1 MEILSQMWSP
11 LGLFTVLHNA
21 LPLQLLS
28 LSHSLYESLQDLLSL
43 YSYFEILEFND
54 YCGVDLKD
62 LYLNAVNYSLIVACR
77 RLTLSRL
84 LSLNRISF
92 TVGLNHTVH
101 DAFRGHR
108 ILKERRNFTL
118 RLLKHHRHV
127 LVSPYLT
134 YVTSC
139 VEEFEC
145 VSRVKAL
152 HLQHPRFWL
161 L

>member
-108 ILKERRNFTL
+108 I
-118 RLLKHHRHV
+118 V
-127 LVSPYLT
+127 
-134 YVTSC
+134 
-139 VEEFEC
+139 
-145 VSRVKAL
+145 
-152 HLQHPRFWL
+152 
-161 L
+161 